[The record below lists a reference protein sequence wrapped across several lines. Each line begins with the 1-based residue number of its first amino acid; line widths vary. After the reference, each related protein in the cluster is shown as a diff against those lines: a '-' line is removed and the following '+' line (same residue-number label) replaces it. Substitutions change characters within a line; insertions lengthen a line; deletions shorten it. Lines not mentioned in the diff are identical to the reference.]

1 MNDCEIMKIYIYTNL
16 SKLLLKFLLQII
28 YNSTSCLT
36 LQMKYKEYSLIF
48 EEFLVLIVVIM
59 NKIAVTVL
67 SSPLVF
73 QKAYQN

>member
-1 MNDCEIMKIYIYTNL
+1 MTVKLWKSYIYTNL

-73 QKAYQN
+73 QKVYQN

>member
-1 MNDCEIMKIYIYTNL
+1 MTVKLWKSYIYTNL

>member
-1 MNDCEIMKIYIYTNL
+1 MTVKLWKSYIYTNL

-59 NKIAVTVL
+59 NKIVVTVL

>member
-1 MNDCEIMKIYIYTNL
+1 MTVKLWKSYIYTNL

-48 EEFLVLIVVIM
+48 EEVLVLIVVIM

>member
-1 MNDCEIMKIYIYTNL
+1 MTVKLWKSYIYTNL

-48 EEFLVLIVVIM
+48 EDFLVLIVVIM

>member
-1 MNDCEIMKIYIYTNL
+1 MTVKLWKSYIYTNL
-16 SKLLLKFLLQII
+16 SKFLLKFLLQII

>member
-1 MNDCEIMKIYIYTNL
+1 MTVKLWKSYIYTNL

-67 SSPLVF
+67 SLPLVF

>member
-1 MNDCEIMKIYIYTNL
+1 MTVKLWKSYIYTNL

-36 LQMKYKEYSLIF
+36 LQMKYKEYSSIF

-67 SSPLVF
+67 SSQLVF